1 MKDLGGRRIVVTGGA
16 GLIGSFLSTKLV
28 DASHDVLSVNS
39 RSRIVHLRL
48 LPDDPVQRRPVIT
61 KAEETWAS
69 APKIGLD
76 EGLTRTVPYLENY
89 LRRYQ
94 T

>member
-1 MKDLGGRRIVVTGGA
+1 
-16 GLIGSFLSTKLV
+16 
-28 DASHDVLSVNS
+28 VLELAHKIIALTNS
-39 RSRIVHLRL
+39 RSRIVHLP
-48 LPDDPVQRRPVIT
+48 LPPDGPVQRRPVIR
-61 KAEETWAS
+61 KAEETWAW

-76 EGLTRTVPYLENY
+76 EGLTRTVPYFENY